1 MRKKVKANRRL
12 YQRTK
17 SDKDLR
23 ERRKATYNETKRAY
37 QTEMKKAKF
46 ISWKEYCNLAASTN
60 PWSQV
65 YKLAAG
71 KAREQSKMTT
81 VRKPDGTET
90 TSLHET
96 ASVILDYLLTED
108 NGDDN
113 PHHKNIRRAI
123 EEPIHTDDDA
133 EFTQE
138 EIKSTIE
145 SFNYKKAPGLDGI
158 TGGIYHRMFNIFPR
172 IITTIYNQCL
182 KQGCFPKRWKI
193 AKVIP
198 VTKPAKENSIDPSK
212 YRPISLLNIG
222 GKILDKLL
230 INRITNHLHRNE
242 LLTKRQFG
250 FTPQR
255 STIDAAM
262 EAKLFIA
269 PILENRGIVIMT
281 SLDVQG
287 AFDSAWWP
295 GILQGLRD
303 FNCPRN
309 LYNLSKEFFN
319 NRTAVMTTNNYSI
332 ERTITKG
339 RPQGSCSGPGFWN
352 VLYNSL
358 LTLELT
364 SRSKAIA
371 FADDLII
378 RTRGETV
385 TEAENYTN
393 LDLRKIEE
401 WAQNNKMKF
410 NENKSKVML
419 MSRRKRREK
428 RILPFIL
435 TTKHFLK

>member
-158 TGGIYHRMFNIFPR
+158 TGEIYHRMFNMFR
-172 IITTIYNQCL
+172 RTITTIYNQCL

-193 AKVIP
+193 ANVIP
-198 VTKPAKENSIDPSK
+198 VTKPAK
-212 YRPISLLNIG
+212 
-222 GKILDKLL
+222 
-230 INRITNHLHRNE
+230 
-242 LLTKRQFG
+242 
-250 FTPQR
+250 
-255 STIDAAM
+255 
-262 EAKLFIA
+262 
-269 PILENRGIVIMT
+269 
-281 SLDVQG
+281 
-287 AFDSAWWP
+287 
-295 GILQGLRD
+295 
-303 FNCPRN
+303 
-309 LYNLSKEFFN
+309 
-319 NRTAVMTTNNYSI
+319 
-332 ERTITKG
+332 
-339 RPQGSCSGPGFWN
+339 
-352 VLYNSL
+352 
-358 LTLELT
+358 
-364 SRSKAIA
+364 
-371 FADDLII
+371 
-378 RTRGETV
+378 
-385 TEAENYTN
+385 
-393 LDLRKIEE
+393 
-401 WAQNNKMKF
+401 
-410 NENKSKVML
+410 
-419 MSRRKRREK
+419 
-428 RILPFIL
+428 
-435 TTKHFLK
+435 